1 VTILATLAAALVLPG
16 FTQVAVEPS
25 GATLL
30 QGTFPGTQRAGYVY
44 LPPTPAPGRRYP
56 VVYLLHGMPG
66 SPSEFV
72 DGAGLARLRRP
83 GRCLRRP
90 ALHRGDA
97 GGRSRSGLQR
107 RMGGAVGDRA
117 RPQRRASGSTRT
129 CRRSAAR
136 PDACSPGSAAG
147 GYGAVDIGIRNL
159 GIFGTIES
167 WGGYFTPLH
176 DGPFEHAG
184 HATLAENDATLLA
197 RAAAGDLRRSRVRF
211 FLSSGPAHS
220 HWFRPQAT
228 VAFARELHTLGVPV
242 ALRLYT
248 SARGQWSAQLEDGL
262 TWALTHSVPRTP
274 TA

>member
-1 VTILATLAAALVLPG
+1 MTIVATLAAALVLPG

-72 DGAGLARLRRP
+72 DGAGLARF
-83 GRCLRRP
+83 
-90 ALHRGDA
+90 
-97 GGRSRSGLQR
+97 
-107 RMGGAVGDRA
+107 GAQA
-117 RPQRRASGSTRT
+117 AASGVPPFIAVMPAAGPDPGYNGEWAGPWETALV
-129 CRRSAAR
+129 RSVVPWVDTHLPTIRGPTGRVLAGL
-136 PDACSPGSAAG
+136 SAG

-262 TWALTHSVPRTP
+262 TWALTHSVPHTP